1 MIKTPFI
8 FIIISFFGVSC
19 GNKTTQKNS
28 QQEANNLVMIND
40 FDFQGHRG
48 ARGLAP
54 ENTIPAFLKALEYGV
69 TTLELD
75 VVISKDSQIVISHE
89 PWMNHDI
96 CSKPNGERISEN
108 EAKTFNLFQMNY
120 AKIKTFD
127 CGKLGN
133 PKFPEQEKQAAFKP
147 TLRMMTDA
155 VATYSMKNDLQ
166 PVYFN
171 IETKSEPATD
181 GIFHP
186 KPAVFVSLL
195 YNELKSLGILPYC
208 TIQSFDVRTLE
219 ILHQLDTSV
228 TTALLVYHEDI
239 QSSTLEADLA
249 TLSFKP
255 DIFSC
260 YFDYLTK
267 EMIETAQSKNIKIIP
282 WTVNETEN
290 MTRLIE
296 MGVDGMI
303 TDYPDRLQ
311 AILQ

>member
-1 MIKTPFI
+1 MKPIF
-8 FIIISFFGVSC
+8 FIIMLLFLGAC
-19 GNKTTQKNS
+19 GNKTEQKEQKKAENIS
-28 QQEANNLVMIND
+28 TMYDN

-108 EAKTFNLFQMNY
+108 EAKSFNLFKMDY
-120 AKIKTFD
+120 AEIKTFD
-127 CGKLGN
+127 CGKL
-133 PKFPEQEKQAAFKP
+133 PHPLFPEQQRQAAFKP
-147 TLRMMTDA
+147 TLSMMTDA

-171 IETKSEPATD
+171 IETKSQPKTD

-186 KPAVFVSLL
+186 KPTVFVNLL
-195 YNELKSLGILPYC
+195 YNKLKSLGILPYC

-219 ILHQLDTSV
+219 VLHQLDTSV
-228 TTALLVYHEDI
+228 TTALLVYHEDVK
-239 QSSTLEADLA
+239 SSTFEADLA

-260 YFDYLTK
+260 NFDYLTPK
-267 EMIETAQSKNIKIIP
+267 MIRAAQDKNIKIIP
-282 WTVNETEN
+282 WTVNDPAD

-296 MGVDGMI
+296 MGVDGLI
-303 TDYPDRLQ
+303 TDYPNRLK